1 MAKKACVQKHWRVVA
16 RTTPRLLL
24 LITTFLFLLLVGT
37 RVANRTTF
45 AGNTVGSFEIDGNLT
60 VDHLVPPSEPIDWD
74 SSPFPAALTTFTD
87 GTGPT
92 DDIFGKGSKEND
104 QSTWICTAG
113 SAPPK
118 DDLVNEISINGAP
131 PVTGNIAV
139 RFFPVSGVQ
148 KQFLYA
154 NWSRLSNNG
163 DAHIDYEF
171 NQADPAT
178 NPASPSCPQLPLRT
192 PGDFLVSFDTQSGG
206 AIINA
211 SAFTW
216 NGTTFVPL
224 SVGSQG
230 TLWDAALNTAPSITG
245 LTVTGTNLFG
255 ELALNVSDTIGTIPC
270 EKVLFVSMKTRAST
284 SLSAE
289 LKDRTRVK
297 PVNFTIFN
305 PAGANASG
313 NALGASIRDT
323 LVGINQT
330 LPAATPVT
338 CTQGVCSSQSGVGS
352 TSNSNQVLNVA
363 VPPPGGNVLKANV
376 LSASSTS
383 TVDSTTN
390 TATDTGVA
398 ESAGVNLVGGL
409 VTADVVRAVATA
421 QASAFNSSFSSAGSS
436 FNNLVVNGVPV
447 NNVNPNTTIDLPAAQ
462 FGVGSFVKLFEE
474 IGSSSQPPP
483 GQLAGGTFAADLT
496 VNMIRVHITSL
507 AVTGDAVDVVVSH
520 AQAHA
525 DFPQPAG
532 CPALVGTVSGNA
544 TIVNE
549 QDDPSLLPVV
559 VGFVSIP
566 PQGGHDHQDLDQ
578 LSTSLVSGGTS
589 ASDSAGTVVSSS
601 SNSSS
606 FAKAQNVCALP
617 VAGVCTV
624 FASAITSQA
633 NSVSGGGKSSS
644 DPQGTSLLGLSVGGM
659 SVSDNP
665 PPNTTILLPG
675 IGSVT
680 LNEQTCDG
688 GGALPCSGTTSSG
701 IWVRA
706 IHVIVDNPNAL
717 GVPQGA
723 DVIVGEAHADS
734 AHP

>member
-16 RTTPRLLL
+16 STTPRLLL
-24 LITTFLFLLLVGT
+24 LITTFLLLLLMGT

-45 AGNTVGSFEIDGNLT
+45 AGNTVGSFEIDGNLS

-87 GTGPT
+87 KTGST
-92 DDIFGKGSKEND
+92 DDIFGQGSKEND
-104 QSTWICTAG
+104 QSSWVCTTG

-118 DDLVNEISINGAP
+118 DDVVNEISVNGAP
-131 PVTGNIAV
+131 PIAGEIAF
-139 RFFPVSGVQ
+139 RFFPASGVQ

-171 NQADPAT
+171 NQADPST
-178 NPASPSCPQLPLRT
+178 NRVSGCPQLPLRT
-192 PGDFLVSFDTQSGG
+192 PGDFLIAFDTQFGG
-206 AIINA
+206 AVIGV

-230 TLWDAALNTAPSITG
+230 ILWDAAVNTVPSITG
-245 LTVTGTNLFG
+245 LTATGTNLFG
-255 ELALNVSDTIGTIPC
+255 ELALNVTDTIGEIPC
-270 EKVLFVSMKTRAST
+270 NKVLFVSMKTRAST

-289 LKDRTRVK
+289 LKDRTRVR
-297 PVNFTIFN
+297 PANFTIFN

-313 NALGASIRDT
+313 NALAAGVHDT
-323 LVGINQT
+323 LLGINLA
-330 LPAATPVT
+330 LPAATPAT
-338 CTQGVCSSQSGVGS
+338 CTQGVCSSQSGIGS
-352 TSNSNQVLNVA
+352 TSSSNQVLSVA
-363 VPPPGGNVLKANV
+363 VPPSGGSVLKANV

-409 VTADVVRAVATA
+409 VTADVVRAVASA
-421 QASAFNSSFSSAGSS
+421 QASGFNSSFSSAGSS
-436 FNNLVVNGVPV
+436 FNNLVVNGTQL

-462 FGVGSFVKLFEE
+462 FGAGSFVKLDEE
-474 IGSSSQPPP
+474 IGSSSQPPS
-483 GQLAGGTFAADLT
+483 GQLAGGTFAADLI
-496 VNMIRVHITSL
+496 VNMIRVHITGL
-507 AVTGDAVDVVVSH
+507 ALTGEAIDVVVSH

-532 CPALVGTVSGNA
+532 CPSLVGTVSGNA

-549 QDDPSLLPVV
+549 QTNPSQLPLV
-559 VGFVSIP
+559 VGFVGIP

-589 ASDSAGTVVSSS
+589 VSDSAGTILTSSS
-601 SNSSS
+601 QSSS
-606 FAKAQNVCALP
+606 VAKAQNVCVLP
-617 VAGVCTV
+617 VNGICTAAA
-624 FASAITSQA
+624 ASAIISQA
-633 NSVSGGGKSSS
+633 NSSSGSGISSS
-644 DPQGTSLLGLSVGGM
+644 DAQGTSLLGLSVGGM
-659 SVSDNP
+659 SVADNP
-665 PPNTTILLPG
+665 PPNTTILVPG

-688 GGALPCSGTTSSG
+688 GGVPPCSGTTSSG
-701 IWVRA
+701 IRVRA
-706 IHVIVDNPNAL
+706 IHVIVDNPNVL

-734 AHP
+734 SHP

>member
-16 RTTPRLLL
+16 STTPRLLL
-24 LITTFLFLLLVGT
+24 LITTFLLLLLMGT

-45 AGNTVGSFEIDGNLT
+45 AGNTVGSFEIDGNLS

-87 GTGPT
+87 KTGST
-92 DDIFGKGSKEND
+92 DDIFGQGSKEND
-104 QSTWICTAG
+104 QSSWVCTTG

-118 DDLVNEISINGAP
+118 DDVVNEISINGAP
-131 PVTGNIAV
+131 PIAGEIAF
-139 RFFPVSGVQ
+139 RFFSVSGVQ

-154 NWSRLSNNG
+154 NWSRQSNNG

-171 NQADPAT
+171 SQADPSS
-178 NPASPSCPQLPLRT
+178 NPASPSCSHLPLRT
-192 PGDFLVSFDTQSGG
+192 PGDFLISFDTQNGG
-206 AIINA
+206 AIIGV
-211 SAFTW
+211 SAFAW

-230 TLWDAALNTAPSITG
+230 ILWDAAVNTAPSITG
-245 LTVTGTNLFG
+245 LTATGINLFG
-255 ELALNVSDTIGTIPC
+255 ELALNVSDTIGEIAC
-270 EKVLFVSMKTRAST
+270 NKVLFVAMKTRAST

-289 LKDRTRVK
+289 LKDRTRIK

-313 NALGASIRDT
+313 NAAAAQIQDKL
-323 LVGINQT
+323 LGINQT
-330 LPAATPVT
+330 LPAATPAT
-338 CTQGVCSSQSGVGS
+338 CTQGVCSSQSGIGS
-352 TSNSNQVLNVA
+352 TSNSNQVLNAA
-363 VPPPGGNVLKANV
+363 VPPPGGGVVKANV

-390 TATDTGVA
+390 TATDTGIA
-398 ESAGVNLVGGL
+398 ETAGVNLVGGL

-421 QASAFNSSFSSAGSS
+421 QASAFNSSFSSAGSA
-436 FNNLVVNGVPV
+436 FKNLVVNGTPM

-462 FGVGSFVKLFEE
+462 FGAGSFVKLFEE
-474 IGSSSQPPP
+474 IGSSSQPPS

-496 VNMIRVHITSL
+496 VNMIRVHITGL
-507 AVTGDAVDVVVSH
+507 ALIGDAIDVVVSH

-532 CPALVGTVSGNA
+532 CPSLVGTVSGNA

-549 QDDPSLLPVV
+549 QTNPSQLPVV

-578 LSTSLVSGGTS
+578 LSTSLVNGGTS
-589 ASDSAGTVVSSS
+589 VSDSAGTILASSS
-601 SNSSS
+601 DSSS
-606 FAKAQNVCALP
+606 FAKAQNVCVLP
-617 VAGVCTV
+617 VSGSCTV
-624 FASAITSQA
+624 LASAIISQA
-633 NSVSGGGKSSS
+633 NSSSGGGKSSS
-644 DPQGTSLLGLSVGGM
+644 DAKGTSLLGLSVGGM

-665 PPNTTILLPG
+665 PPNTTILVPG

-688 GGALPCSGTTSSG
+688 GGAPPCAGTTSSG
-701 IWVRA
+701 IRVRA

-734 AHP
+734 SHP

>member
-1 MAKKACVQKHWRVVA
+1 MTTKARFHKHWRVA
-16 RTTPRLLL
+16 ASTTPRLLL
-24 LITTFLFLLLVGT
+24 FTTTFLFLLLIGT
-37 RVANRTTF
+37 RVANRTTL

-74 SSPFPAALTTFTD
+74 SSPFPAALATFTD

-92 DDIFGKGSKEND
+92 DDIFGQGSKEND
-104 QSTWICTAG
+104 QSSWVCTTG

-118 DDLVNEISINGAP
+118 DDVVNEISVNGTP
-131 PVTGNIAV
+131 PIAGEIAF
-139 RFFPVSGVQ
+139 RFFPATGVQ

-154 NWSRLSNNG
+154 DWSRLSNNG

-171 NQADPAT
+171 NQADPST
-178 NPASPSCPQLPLRT
+178 NPVPGCPKLPVRT
-192 PGDFLVSFDTQSGG
+192 TGDFLVSFDTQFGG
-206 AIINA
+206 KIINV

-224 SVGSQG
+224 SVGSRG
-230 TLWDAALNTAPSITG
+230 ILWDAAVNTVPSITG
-245 LTVTGTNLFG
+245 LTATGTNLFG
-255 ELALNVSDTIGTIPC
+255 ELALNVSETIGTIPC

-289 LKDRTRVK
+289 IKDRTRVK
-297 PVNFTIFN
+297 PVNFTVFN
-305 PAGANASG
+305 PSGANASG
-313 NALGASIRDT
+313 NALAASVRDT
-323 LVGINQT
+323 LLGINQT
-330 LPAATPVT
+330 LPAATPAT
-338 CTQGVCSSQSGVGS
+338 CTEGVCSSQSGIGS
-352 TSNSNQVLNVA
+352 TNNSNQVLNVA

-398 ESAGVNLVGGL
+398 ESAGVNLVSGL

-421 QASAFNSSFSSAGSS
+421 QASAFNSSFSSAGSA
-436 FNNLVVNGVPV
+436 FKNLVVNGTPV

-462 FGVGSFVKLFEE
+462 FGAGSFVKLFEE
-474 IGSSSQPPP
+474 IGSSSQPPS

-496 VNMIRVHITSL
+496 VNMIRVHITCL
-507 AVTGDAVDVVVSH
+507 ALTVAAIDLLVSH

-532 CPALVGTVSGNA
+532 CPALAGTVSGNA

-549 QDDPSLLPVV
+549 QTNPSALPVV

-578 LSTSLVSGGTS
+578 PSTSLVSGGTS
-589 ASDSAGTVVSSS
+589 VSDSAGTVLGSS

-606 FAKAQNVCALP
+606 FAKAQNVCVLP
-617 VAGVCTV
+617 VNGSCTAS
-624 FASAITSQA
+624 ASAIISQA
-633 NSVSGGGKSSS
+633 NSSSGRGISSS
-644 DPQGTSLLGLSVGGM
+644 DAQGTSLLGLSVGGT

-665 PPNTTILLPG
+665 PPNTTVLLPG

-688 GGALPCSGTTSSG
+688 GGAPPCSGTTSSG
-701 IWVRA
+701 IRVRA
-706 IHVIVDNPNAL
+706 IHVIVDNPNAT

-723 DVIVGEAHADS
+723 DVVVGEAHADS
-734 AHP
+734 SHP

>member
-1 MAKKACVQKHWRVVA
+1 MMTKARFRRCWRVFA
-16 RTTPRLLL
+16 SATPRPLLMITACLLL
-24 LITTFLFLLLVGT
+24 FLIGAP
-37 RVANRTTF
+37 VANRPML
-45 AGNTVGSFEIDGNLT
+45 AGNTVGSFEIDGNLI
-60 VDHLVPPSEPIDWD
+60 VNHSVPPTEPIDWD

-87 GTGPT
+87 GTGST
-92 DDIFGKGSKEND
+92 DDIFGMGSKEND
-104 QSTWICTAG
+104 QNTWICTAG
-113 SAPPK
+113 SAPAK
-118 DDLVNEISINGAP
+118 DDIVNEISINGAP
-131 PVTGNIAV
+131 PIAGEIAF
-139 RFFPVSGVQ
+139 RFFPVSGVE

-171 NQADPAT
+171 NQADPST
-178 NPASPSCPQLPLRT
+178 NPASSGCPQLPLRT
-192 PGDFLVSFDTQSGG
+192 PGDFLISFDTQFGG
-206 AIINA
+206 AIINV

-216 NGTTFVPL
+216 NGSTFAPF

-230 TLWDAALNTAPSITG
+230 ILWDAAVNNAASITG

-255 ELALNVSDTIGTIPC
+255 ELAFNVSDTIGTIPC
-270 EKVLFVSMKTRAST
+270 NKVLFVSMKTRAST

-289 LKDRTRVK
+289 LKDRTKVK
-297 PVNFTIFN
+297 PVNFTIYN

-313 NALGASIRDT
+313 NALGASIQDT
-323 LVGINQT
+323 LLGLNQT
-330 LPAATPVT
+330 LPAATPAT
-338 CTQGVCSSQSGVGS
+338 CTNGVCSSQSGIGS

-363 VPPPGGNVLKANV
+363 VPSPGGSVLKANV

-383 TVDSTTN
+383 AVDSTTN
-390 TATDTGVA
+390 TATNTGVA
-398 ESAGVNLVGGL
+398 ESAGVNLVSGL
-409 VTADVVRAVATA
+409 VSADVVRGVATA
-421 QASAFNSSFSSAGSS
+421 QASGFNSSFSSAGSA
-436 FNNLVVNGVPV
+436 FKNLVVNGSQM

-474 IGSSSQPPP
+474 IGSSSQPAS
-483 GQLAGGTFAADLT
+483 GQLTDGTFAADLT

-507 AVTGDAVDVVVSH
+507 ALTGDSVDVVVSH

-532 CPALVGTVSGNA
+532 CPALVGSVSGNA

-549 QDDPSLLPVV
+549 QANPSLLPMVL
-559 VGFVSIP
+559 GFVSIP

-589 ASDSAGTVVSSS
+589 VSDSAGAILTS

-606 FAKAQNVCALP
+606 FAKAQNVCVLP
-617 VAGVCTV
+617 SAGMCTV

-633 NSVSGGGKSSS
+633 NSASGGGKSSS
-644 DPQGTSLLGLSVGGM
+644 DPMGTSLLGLSVGGT

-665 PPNTTILLPG
+665 PPNTTILVPG
-675 IGSVT
+675 IGSIT

-688 GGALPCSGTTSSG
+688 GGVPPCSGNTSSG
-701 IWVRA
+701 IRVRA

-734 AHP
+734 DHP

>member
-1 MAKKACVQKHWRVVA
+1 MATNARFQTYRCVAGSRVA
-16 RTTPRLLL
+16 RTLLVA
-24 LITTFLFLLLVGT
+24 FLLLV
-37 RVANRTTF
+37 ADRTAL
-45 AGNTVGSFEIDGNLT
+45 AGSTVGSFEIDGNLI
-60 VDHLVPPSEPIDWD
+60 VDHSVPPTEPLDWD

-87 GTGPT
+87 GTGPS
-92 DDIFGKGSKEND
+92 DDIFGQGSKEND
-104 QSTWICTAG
+104 QSTWVCTAG

-131 PVTGNIAV
+131 PITGSIAL
-139 RFFPVSGVQ
+139 RFFPVNGVQ
-148 KQFLYA
+148 KQFIYA

-171 NQADPAT
+171 NQADPST
-178 NPASPSCPQLPLRT
+178 SPASPGCPQLPLRT
-192 PGDFLVSFDTQSGG
+192 PGDFLVSFDTQNGG
-206 AIINA
+206 ATIA
-211 SAFTW
+211 VTAFTW
-216 NGTTFVPL
+216 NGTTFAPL
-224 SVGSQG
+224 TLGSQG
-230 TLWDAALNTAPSITG
+230 TLWDAAVNTAPSITG

-255 ELALNVSDTIGTIPC
+255 ELALNVSDTIGTIAC
-270 EKVLFVSMKTRAST
+270 NKVLFASMKTRAST

-289 LKDRTRVK
+289 LKDRTRVQ
-297 PVNFTIFN
+297 PLNFTVFN

-313 NALGASIRDT
+313 NALGARIQDT
-323 LVGINQT
+323 LLGINQT
-330 LPAATPVT
+330 LPAATPAT
-338 CTQGVCSSQSGVGS
+338 CTQGVCSSQSGTGS

-383 TVDSTTN
+383 TVDPTTN
-390 TATDTGVA
+390 TATDTGIA
-398 ESAGVNLVGGL
+398 ETAGVNLVGGL
-409 VTADVVRAVATA
+409 VTADVVRAVPTA
-421 QASAFNSSFSSAGSS
+421 KASAFNSSFSSAGSA
-436 FNNLVVNGVPV
+436 FKNLVVNGTPM
-447 NNVNPNTTIDLPAAQ
+447 NNVNPNTTIDLPAGQ
-462 FGVGSFVKLFEE
+462 FGAGSFVKLFEE

-496 VNMIRVHITSL
+496 VNMIRVHITHL
-507 AVTGDAVDVVVSH
+507 ALTGDAIDVVVSH

-544 TIVNE
+544 TIINE
-549 QDDPSLLPVV
+549 QGDPSLLPVA

-566 PQGGHDHQDLDQ
+566 SQGGHDHQDLDQ
-578 LSTSLVSGGTS
+578 LSTSLVSGATS
-589 ASDSAGTVVSSS
+589 VSDSTGTVLSSS

-624 FASAITSQA
+624 SGNVITSQA
-633 NSVSGGGKSSS
+633 NSASGGGKSSS
-644 DPQGTSLLGLSVGGM
+644 DAAGTSLIGLSVGGM

-665 PPNTTILLPG
+665 PPNTTILLSG

-688 GGALPCSGTTSSG
+688 GGVPPCSGTTSSG
-701 IWVRA
+701 IRVRA
-706 IHVIVDNPNAL
+706 IHVIVDNPNSL

-734 AHP
+734 SHP

>member
-1 MAKKACVQKHWRVVA
+1 MTTKVRFHKHWRAVGI
-16 RTTPRLLL
+16 TTPRLLFT
-24 LITTFLFLLLVGT
+24 ITTFLLLLLIGT

-87 GTGPT
+87 RTGPT
-92 DDIFGKGSKEND
+92 DDIFGQGSKEND
-104 QSTWICTAG
+104 QSSWVCTTG

-118 DDLVNEISINGAP
+118 DDVVNEISVNGAAP
-131 PVTGNIAV
+131 IAGEIAF
-139 RFFPVSGVQ
+139 RFFPVSGAQ

-171 NQADPAT
+171 NQADPST
-178 NPASPSCPQLPLRT
+178 NPVPGCPQLPVRT
-192 PGDFLVSFDTQSGG
+192 RGDFLIAFDTQFGG
-206 AIINA
+206 AVIGV

-224 SVGSQG
+224 SVGSKG
-230 TLWDAALNTAPSITG
+230 ILWDAAVNTAPSITG
-245 LTVTGTNLFG
+245 LTATGINLFG
-255 ELALNVSDTIGTIPC
+255 ELALNVTDTIGEIAC
-270 EKVLFVSMKTRAST
+270 NKVLFVAMKTRAST

-289 LKDRTRVK
+289 LKDRTRIK

-313 NALGASIRDT
+313 NAAAAQIQDKL
-323 LVGINQT
+323 LGINKT
-330 LPAATPVT
+330 LPAATPAT
-338 CTQGVCSSQSGVGS
+338 CTQGVCSSQSGTGS
-352 TSNSNQVLNVA
+352 TSNSNQVLNLA
-363 VPPPGGNVLKANV
+363 VPPPGGAVLKANV
-376 LSASSTS
+376 
-383 TVDSTTN
+383 
-390 TATDTGVA
+390 
-398 ESAGVNLVGGL
+398 
-409 VTADVVRAVATA
+409 
-421 QASAFNSSFSSAGSS
+421 
-436 FNNLVVNGVPV
+436 
-447 NNVNPNTTIDLPAAQ
+447 
-462 FGVGSFVKLFEE
+462 
-474 IGSSSQPPP
+474 
-483 GQLAGGTFAADLT
+483 
-496 VNMIRVHITSL
+496 IRVHITGL
-507 AVTGDAVDVVVSH
+507 ALIGDAIDVVVSH

-532 CPALVGTVSGNA
+532 CPSLVGTVSGNA

-549 QDDPSLLPVV
+549 QTNPSQLPVV

-589 ASDSAGTVVSSS
+589 VSDSAGTVVSSS

-606 FAKAQNVCALP
+606 FAKAQNVCVLP
-617 VAGVCTV
+617 VNGSCTL
-624 FASAITSQA
+624 FASAIISQA
-633 NSVSGGGKSSS
+633 NSSSGGGISSS
-644 DPQGTSLLGLSVGGM
+644 DAQGTSLLGLSVGGM
-659 SVSDNP
+659 SVADNP
-665 PPNTTILLPG
+665 PPNTIILVPG

-688 GGALPCSGTTSSG
+688 GGVPPCSGTTSSG
-701 IWVRA
+701 IRVRA
-706 IHVIVDNPNAL
+706 IHVIVDNPNVL

-723 DVIVGEAHADS
+723 NVIVGEAHADS
-734 AHP
+734 SHP